1 MSEETKTTRL
11 ELIETKNRIRL
22 AEKGH
27 DLLKQ
32 KRDVLVMEFFRI
44 LKKARDRRSELNR
57 QMETAFKSLAVAE
70 AYHGLFEIESIA
82 LAVKKAPGV
91 TVEARNVMG
100 VKIPRISGEGVKKNL
115 LERGYSFIGSSAK
128 IDECAEAFEN
138 ALEMAIELAETEN
151 ALKRLVA
158 EIEKTKR
165 RVNALEYVLLPR
177 LQEKK
182 KYVSMRLD
190 EIEREQFIALKTIK
204 RKLTAKKE
212 MKGS

>member
-1 MSEETKTTRL
+1 MAEETKTTRL
-11 ELIETKNRIRL
+11 ELIETKARVKL

-27 DLLKQ
+27 GLLKQ

-44 LKKARDRRSELNR
+44 LKRAKDRRNELNR
-57 QMETAFKSLAVAE
+57 QMEKSFKALAVAQ
-70 AYHGLFEIESIA
+70 AFHGVFEIESIS

-91 TVEARNVMG
+91 VVEAKNVMG
-100 VKIPRISGEGVKKNL
+100 VKIPSITGAEVKKKL

-151 ALKRLVA
+151 ALKRLIA

-177 LQEKK
+177 LHEKK
-182 KYVSMRLD
+182 KYISNRLD

-204 RKLTAKKE
+204 RKLNAKK
-212 MKGS
+212 